1 MESLFTVFENV
12 MYICAISFQLAAAW
26 LLVGN
31 TIVTRDG
38 LIKAYCAEH
47 KGGIPLDKTGNLLDC
62 GAWEVTVKNAW
73 INRTAFIFLGVGYLI
88 NIFGVCTIEKG
99 YALLAVVVLTAVLVI
114 VPSNTAKKKSKEIVP
129 PCLDEIPLADGVRI
143 EIVGDEEYQ
152 KEELLG

>member
-62 GAWEVTVKNAW
+62 GAWEVISLCTGVICLLRIVSCRWMVLNDAVRRQSPLRRKDLQ
-73 INRTAFIFLGVGYLI
+73 FLKAMVQSRHPG
-88 NIFGVCTIEKG
+88 
-99 YALLAVVVLTAVLVI
+99 
-114 VPSNTAKKKSKEIVP
+114 
-129 PCLDEIPLADGVRI
+129 
-143 EIVGDEEYQ
+143 
-152 KEELLG
+152 